1 MRKRLLFTFILLL
14 APVMAQ
20 AQIHQVSS
28 SASDGNSTIQFNL
41 GYFAL
46 KGLDSRVND
55 DVLVAD
61 LISAEPLS
69 FDIKNFNGAHVGGE
83 YLIGFGRIEGG
94 VGLGYTQRTVPTVYK
109 NLTHSNGT
117 EIEQD
122 LKLRTVP
129 ITFTA
134 RFLPLGRGA
143 AAEPY
148 IGAGVAAIRWRY
160 SEVGE
165 FVDAVDNSIF
175 PARFTADGTAV
186 GPTVFGGVRA
196 PVSNWTVGLELRWQ
210 KAEGTIRDDAGFLG
224 NRIDLGGWTTNFT
237 LGVRF

>member
-1 MRKRLLFTFILLL
+1 MRKRLLFTFILSL
-14 APVMAQ
+14 APVVAQ

-28 SASDGNSTIQFNL
+28 SASDGNSTIQFNI

-61 LISAEPLS
+61 LLSAQPLL
-69 FDIKNFNGAHVGGE
+69 FEIKDFNGVHVGGE
-83 YLIGFGRIEGG
+83 YLIGFGRIEAG
-94 VGLGYTQRTVPTVYK
+94 VGLGYTQRTVPTIYAH
-109 NLTHSNGT
+109 LTHSDGS

-122 LKLRTVP
+122 LKLRTIPV
-129 ITFTA
+129 TFTA

-143 AAEPY
+143 VVEPY
-148 IGAGVAAIRWRY
+148 IGAGIAAIRWKY

-165 FVDAVDNSIF
+165 FVDALDNSIF

-186 GPTVFGGVRA
+186 GPTVVAGLRA
-196 PVSNWTVGLELRWQ
+196 PVSNWTIGGDLRWQ
-210 KAEGTIRDDAGFLG
+210 KAEAKGLFDKGFLG
-224 NRIDLGGWTTNFT
+224 DKLDLGGWTTNFT
-237 LGVRF
+237 VGVRF